1 MIKKIF
7 RILICLLSLL
17 FIVWFIAPAV
27 LYRVLNIGNIV
38 GVLICIFL
46 IFRFGTE
53 KLYNSFKEKLFKNK
67 VGKVVYRILTVLACI
82 CLAYAV
88 IISSLMAFFG
98 IKAPTSPS
106 DNTAVVLGA
115 QVKPWGP
122 SALLWQRIHAA
133 EKYLGENPDAV
144 AVVTGGKGDDEIMSE
159 AQCMYENMVKDGVK
173 ADRIIKED
181 KATNTKENIEFS
193 YKIIKDK
200 KLCPDIAIV
209 TDSYHQFR
217 ARIIARKQGV
227 TDDISAVNTQNGFIG
242 LVCYPTYFVREW
254 LAIPVELLK

>member
-38 GVLICIFL
+38 GVLICVFL

-53 KLYNSFKEKLFKNK
+53 RLYNSFKEKLFKNK

-115 QVKPWGP
+115 QVKLFDGAVGEAKYTKVVLEERGLRAPLEAKGEICFLSSDETKLP
-122 SALLWQRIHAA
+122 LLRQ
-133 EKYLGENPDAV
+133 LFD
-144 AVVTGGKGDDEIMSE
+144 
-159 AQCMYENMVKDGVK
+159 
-173 ADRIIKED
+173 
-181 KATNTKENIEFS
+181 F
-193 YKIIKDK
+193 
-200 KLCPDIAIV
+200 
-209 TDSYHQFR
+209 
-217 ARIIARKQGV
+217 
-227 TDDISAVNTQNGFIG
+227 
-242 LVCYPTYFVREW
+242 
-254 LAIPVELLK
+254 EL